1 MQTVKEI
8 ASAVA
13 TKAMSAEQVVRDC
26 LGAIE
31 RKNES
36 IGAFLSVC
44 GERAIEKA
52 RDVDARIATSAPSE
66 NELPLAGV
74 PVAVKDNMCTT
85 FGETTCAS
93 KILENY
99 KSPYNAHVVDR
110 LEQAGAIILGKTN
123 LDEFAMGSTNEFG
136 AFGPARNPW
145 NVKRVAGGSSGGSAA
160 AVASRMT
167 PVALGSDTGGSIR
180 MPASLCGIVGLKP
193 TYGRV
198 SRYGLIA
205 FGSSLDQIGP
215 LCQTVEDAAIM
226 LSVIAGHDPRDA
238 TSIDA
243 PIASF
248 ATSLDTPIR
257 GMRLGVPKSFFA
269 DGLDDATRKAV
280 ESAIGLLRENGAE
293 IVDIELP
300 HVKYAVACYYIVAT
314 AECSSNLARYDGVH
328 YGYRAPN
335 PEDVID
341 LYAASRHD
349 GFGPEVK
356 RRIML
361 GTYALSSGYY
371 DAYYLR
377 ALKVRTLLRRD
388 FAAAFEKVDA
398 IVGPVSPT
406 AAWPLGEK
414 VDDPL
419 AMYLNDIYTTAA
431 NLAGICAMSVP
442 CGFDS
447 GGLPIGLQLM
457 GPVLA
462 EDRIL
467 ALGHQYQLLT
477 DHHLKEPA

>member
-1 MQTVKEI
+1 MQTVKQI
-8 ASAVA
+8 ITAVR
-13 TKAMSAEQVVRDC
+13 TKAMSAEQIVRDC
-26 LGAIE
+26 LDTIE

-36 IGAFLSVC
+36 IGGFLSVC
-44 GERAIEKA
+44 GDRAIEKA
-52 RDVDARIATSAPSE
+52 RDLDARIAQGDGDM
-66 NELPLAGV
+66 PLAGV
-74 PVAVKDNMCTT
+74 PVAIKDNMCTT

-93 KILENY
+93 KILKNY

-145 NVKRVAGGSSGGSAA
+145 NTRRVAGGSSGGSAA

-238 TSIDA
+238 TSIDT

-248 ATSLDTPIR
+248 AASLDKPIR
-257 GMRLGVPKSFFA
+257 GMRLGVPQSFFA

-280 ESAIGLLRENGAE
+280 ESAIGVFNENGAD

-300 HVKYAVACYYIVAT
+300 HVRHAVACYYIVAT

-388 FAAAFEKVDA
+388 FANAFEEVDA
-398 IVGPVSPT
+398 IIGPVSPT
-406 AAWPLGEK
+406 TAWPLGEK

-442 CGFDS
+442 CGFDDD
-447 GGLPIGLQLM
+447 GLPIGLQLM

-467 ALGHQYQLLT
+467 ALGHQYQRLT
-477 DHHLKEPA
+477 DYHLKEPA